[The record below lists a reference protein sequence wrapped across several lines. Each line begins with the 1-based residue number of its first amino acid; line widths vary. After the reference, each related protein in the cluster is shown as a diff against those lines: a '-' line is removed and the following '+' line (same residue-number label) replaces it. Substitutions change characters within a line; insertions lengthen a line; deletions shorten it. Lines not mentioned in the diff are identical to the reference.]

1 MQEQSNIALL
11 IDCDNV
17 SAKFIDSI
25 INDLSKYGIVN
36 IRNAYGNWK
45 DKRLQGWE
53 DVLQNYS
60 IKPIQQFSYTSGKN
74 ASDIAIVIDAMDLLY
89 TKNLNAIALVTS
101 DSDFTPVVSRIL
113 ANGLTVYGYGESKT
127 PNPFVNACSQF
138 IYVEKLYD
146 YSEEE
151 IIKDKSDKVASKT
164 TLRQDTKLVQI
175 LRKAVEQTSDD
186 SDWSNIAKVGLYINQ
201 NSSFSPINYGYKKL
215 GELLKAIDLFQIDMR
230 GDHQTIMFIKDKR
243 LIRNKSHN
251 HK

>member
-1 MQEQSNIALL
+1 
-11 IDCDNV
+11 
-17 SAKFIDSI
+17 SI

-151 IIKDKSDKVASKT
+151 IIKNKSDKVASKT

>member
-1 MQEQSNIALL
+1 MKEQNNIAML

-17 SAKFIDSI
+17 SAKYIDSI

-45 DKRLQGWE
+45 DPRLQSWE
-53 DVLQNYS
+53 NVLHNYS

-113 ANGLTVYGYGESKT
+113 SNGLTVYGYGESKT

-138 IYVEKLYD
+138 IYVEKLFD
-146 YSEEE
+146 YSKEDM
-151 IIKDKSDKVASKT
+151 IKEKSNIVADRV
-164 TLRQDTKLVQI
+164 TLRKDTKLVSL
-175 LRKAVEQTSDD
+175 LRTAVEQTSDD
-186 SDWSNIAKVGLYINQ
+186 SDWSNIAAVGLYINQ

-215 GELLKAIDLFQIDMR
+215 GELIRATDLFEIDMQ
-230 GDHQTIMFIKDKR
+230 GDKQTIMLIKDKKLTKNKR
-243 LIRNKSHN
+243 L
-251 HK
+251 

>member
-1 MQEQSNIALL
+1 MNEQHNIAML

-17 SAKFIDSI
+17 SAKYIDSI

-45 DKRLQGWE
+45 DPRLQSWE
-53 DVLQNYS
+53 NVLHNYS

-113 ANGLTVYGYGESKT
+113 SNGLTVYGYGESKT

-138 IYVEKLYD
+138 IYVEKLFD
-146 YSEEE
+146 YSKEDM
-151 IIKDKSDKVASKT
+151 IKEKSNIVADRT
-164 TLRQDTKLVQI
+164 TLRKDTKLVSL
-175 LRKAVEQTSDD
+175 LRTAVEQTSDD
-186 SDWSNIAKVGLYINQ
+186 SDWSNIAAVGLYINQ

-215 GELLKAIDLFQIDMR
+215 GELIRATDLFEIDMQ
-230 GDHQTIMFIKDKR
+230 GDKQTIMLIKDKKLTKNKR
-243 LIRNKSHN
+243 L
-251 HK
+251 